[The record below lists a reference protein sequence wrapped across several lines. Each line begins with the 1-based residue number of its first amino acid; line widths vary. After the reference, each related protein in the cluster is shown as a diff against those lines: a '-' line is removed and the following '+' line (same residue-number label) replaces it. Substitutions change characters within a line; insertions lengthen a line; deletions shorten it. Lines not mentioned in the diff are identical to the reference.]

1 MTTAVCSRRERPL
14 CGFARTGA
22 ASSRAL
28 RALCLACMLVLFA
41 PLARSEAARARIGVS
56 VVVVRPATVQAGVFP
71 AQLEISTADIR
82 RGYVD
87 WQSATRLLVGNINP
101 VGYVLDVSPTTPIF
115 SQVQISTSPE
125 QRVTLGADGGQVVGW
140 RGVRSDDPLLLT
152 FRFKLHREIAPGRYP
167 WPVHVDARV
176 DY

>member
-1 MTTAVCSRRERPL
+1 ML
-14 CGFARTGA
+14 A
-22 ASSRAL
+22 A
-28 RALCLACMLVLFA
+28 LAPRVQA
-41 PLARSEAARARIGVS
+41 EAARARIGVS

-71 AQLEISTADIR
+71 SELEISTADIR

-87 WQSATRLLVGNINP
+87 WQPATRLLVGNMNP
-101 VGYVLDVSPTTPIF
+101 VGYVLDVSPTAPIF

-125 QRVTLGADGGQVVGW
+125 QKVTLGADGGQVVGW
-140 RGVRSDDPLLLT
+140 RSVRSSDPLLLT
-152 FRFKLHREIAPGRYP
+152 FRFKLHREMAPGRYP